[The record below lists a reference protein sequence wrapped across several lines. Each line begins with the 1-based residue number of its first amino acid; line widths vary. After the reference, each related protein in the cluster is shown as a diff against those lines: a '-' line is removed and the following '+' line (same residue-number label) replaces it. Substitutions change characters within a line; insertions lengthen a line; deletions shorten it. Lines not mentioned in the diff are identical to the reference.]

1 MKSLDDLLR
10 SLDGD
15 TEGLR
20 DTRLEDAWNILVQV
34 LLPMVLVLTFVII
47 TGVLAYKSALESL
60 NYILQK
66 EGDFAEIEL
75 KEQIVEVQLQRLLR
89 ALEAVQ
95 AKQREEI
102 GLTLFP
108 GPRHVR
114 REDVRIV
121 DGDFQRL
128 CNQAVQILGAGASP
142 AVTDY
147 ANELYRQVLQ
157 EAGIQDPARVDVRRR
172 NESEGGKIGLLE
184 ESETLR
190 ATPNVI
196 TSTNRRKIHNL
207 ILDFLSGLEE
217 EIVELQVGLVNQIFS
232 ELLAS
237 GDTGELDEDSSR
249 MLREIVD
256 PATSEKVRRTR
267 AEELYRTVL
276 RRWHERLDRE
286 GYPFLEKSWR
296 QLRS

>member
-10 SLDGD
+10 SLDGETGD
-15 TEGLR
+15 LR

-47 TGVLAYKSALESL
+47 TGVLAYKSAYDSL
-60 NYILQK
+60 QKFLQK

-89 ALEAVQ
+89 ALEAVK

-102 GLTLFP
+102 GMTLFP
-108 GPRHVR
+108 GPQHVR
-114 REDVRIV
+114 RNDIRII
-121 DGDFQRL
+121 DRDFKRL
-128 CNQAVQILGAGASP
+128 CNRAGEVLGDGASS
-142 AVTDY
+142 AFTDY
-147 ANELYRQVLQ
+147 ANELYRRVLQ
-157 EAGIQDPARVDVRRR
+157 EAGIHDTSRSDVRRWTE
-172 NESEGGKIGLLE
+172 NKDIEISLLE
-184 ESETLR
+184 ESEALR
-190 ATPNVI
+190 AKPNVI
-196 TSTNRRKIHNL
+196 TAANRRKIHNL
-207 ILDFLSGLEE
+207 ILDFLSGLED
-217 EIVELQVGLVNQIFS
+217 EIVELQVGLVSQIFS
-232 ELLAS
+232 DLLAS
-237 GDTGELDEDSSR
+237 GETGELDGDSSR

-256 PATSEKVRRTR
+256 PATPEKVRRAR

-286 GYPFLEKSWR
+286 GYPLLEKSWR